1 MKRLAALLLLSVSA
15 CGPLDLPLDPDLADT
30 QAPTAVLELLDAS
43 GAVDTD
49 GRVDVGEAFAL
60 SGARS
65 TDIGGV
71 VDRYEWLVPGLSP
84 IRTDGPTLAV
94 TEIDGVDFGTG
105 VYTFG
110 LRVSDDSGNQSAL
123 AETTVTVGD
132 PDPPSAVL
140 DVLDGVGAL
149 KPDGRIEAG
158 DSFSLGGA
166 RSTDVGGS
174 VVRYDWR
181 LPGAVTVTTDAPT
194 LAVTE
199 IVDEGFGLGEH
210 TFGLRVSDDSGNQS
224 TLVETTVT
232 IQDTRRP
239 TAVLRILDALGEV
252 DADGRI
258 EVGQPFSLGG
268 EGSLDS
274 GGPIAQYEWRL
285 PGGLTVST
293 DAPTLAVTEISDEGF
308 GLGVHTFGLV
318 VVDAAGNES
327 VVVETTVTIV
337 DTQAPTA
344 VLQLRDAAGQLVDD
358 GTIEGGSA
366 FILDGSRSTDA
377 GGRITSY
384 EWIYPDGK
392 TETTDV
398 PSLLVTAVVSGG
410 LDLGDYT
417 FGLRVVDESGN
428 ESAVAQTTVTLV
440 DTRAPTAVLDVL
452 DGSGAIVGDR
462 RIGFGDAFSVDGS
475 RSSDIGGQ
483 VVEYRWVLSDGRS
496 VTTDDPRLAVT
507 DFMRFA
513 LGPHTFAL
521 TVVDSSGNESAVV
534 ETTVVVVD
542 TQAPTA
548 VLEVLDA
555 TGAVDADQR
564 FGPGDVFS
572 LSGSRSTDG
581 EGSIA
586 QYRWV
591 LPDGQAV
598 TTDSPTLA
606 VTELTDAGFAVG
618 EHTFGLRVVDES
630 GNESSLAEVVVT
642 IVDTQAPT
650 AVLDVLDALGD
661 IDADGR
667 VEIGEDFS
675 LSGARSV
682 DTGGQLVRYD
692 WILPSGL
699 TVITDTPTL
708 EVTLISDSGF
718 GVGTHTF
725 GLRVTDGSGNVSQLV
740 QTTVTVV
747 DTQSP
752 TAVLEVV
759 NAAGDVD
766 AERSFRL
773 GETFSL
779 RGSRS
784 VDVGGQITRY
794 RWILPSGQSVVTET
808 PTLAVTDLFGGS
820 LEVGV
825 STFGLQVTDDSGNES
840 TLAQVTVTLLEP
852 DTTAPTA
859 VLSAV
864 YPDGRPVIGT
874 VPQGAAFLL
883 TGVRSTD
890 VGGVIVRY
898 DWRLPNGQVVTTDRP
913 SLAVTE
919 VAGPFGSGEQ
929 TFGLTV
935 TDDSGNESV
944 LAQVR
949 VIIGL

>member
-1 MKRLAALLLLSVSA
+1 MKRLAALLLLSVLA
-15 CGPLDLPLDPDLADT
+15 CGPLDLPLDPDLDDT
-30 QAPTAVLELLDAS
+30 QVPTAVLELLDAS

-84 IRTDGPTLAV
+84 ILTDGPTLAV
-94 TEIDGVDFGTG
+94 TEIVGVDFGTG

-123 AETTVTVGD
+123 TETTVTVGD

-149 KPDGRIEAG
+149 KPDARIEAG
-158 DSFSLGGA
+158 DPFSLGGA

-174 VVRYDWR
+174 VVRYEWR

-232 IQDTRRP
+232 IQDTRMP
-239 TAVLRILDALGEV
+239 TAILRILDALGEV

-327 VVVETTVTIV
+327 VAVETTVTI
-337 DTQAPTA
+337 
-344 VLQLRDAAGQLVDD
+344 
-358 GTIEGGSA
+358 
-366 FILDGSRSTDA
+366 
-377 GGRITSY
+377 
-384 EWIYPDGK
+384 
-392 TETTDV
+392 
-398 PSLLVTAVVSGG
+398 
-410 LDLGDYT
+410 
-417 FGLRVVDESGN
+417 
-428 ESAVAQTTVTLV
+428 
-440 DTRAPTAVLDVL
+440 
-452 DGSGAIVGDR
+452 
-462 RIGFGDAFSVDGS
+462 
-475 RSSDIGGQ
+475 
-483 VVEYRWVLSDGRS
+483 
-496 VTTDDPRLAVT
+496 
-507 DFMRFA
+507 
-513 LGPHTFAL
+513 
-521 TVVDSSGNESAVV
+521 
-534 ETTVVVVD
+534 VD

-642 IVDTQAPT
+642 IVDNQAPT

-667 VEIGEDFS
+667 VEVGEDFS

-682 DTGGQLVRYD
+682 DTGGQVVRYD

-718 GVGTHTF
+718 GLGTHTF

-747 DTQSP
+747 DTQAP

-766 AERSFRL
+766 GERSFRL

-794 RWILPSGQSVVTET
+794 RWILPSGQSVVTDT

-919 VAGPFGSGEQ
+919 VAGPFGPGEQ

>member
-43 GAVDTD
+43 GAVITG
-49 GRVDVGEAFAL
+49 GRVDAGAGFAL

-71 VDRYEWLVPGLSP
+71 VDQYEWLVPGLSR
-84 IRTDGPTLAV
+84 IRTGGPTLAV

-123 AETTVTVGD
+123 TETTVTVGD
-132 PDPPSAVL
+132 PDPPTAVL

-149 KPDGRIEAG
+149 QSDGRIEAG
-158 DSFSLGGA
+158 DPFSLGGA

-174 VVRYDWR
+174 VVRYEWH

-199 IVDEGFGLGEH
+199 IVDEGFELGEH

-239 TAVLRILDALGEV
+239 TAVLRILDAIGEV

-258 EVGQPFSLGG
+258 EVGQPLSLGG
-268 EGSLDS
+268 EGSTDS

-285 PGGLTVST
+285 PGGLTVTT
-293 DAPTLAVTEISDEGF
+293 DVPTLAVTQISDEGF

-327 VVVETTVTIV
+327 VAVETTVTI
-337 DTQAPTA
+337 
-344 VLQLRDAAGQLVDD
+344 
-358 GTIEGGSA
+358 
-366 FILDGSRSTDA
+366 
-377 GGRITSY
+377 
-384 EWIYPDGK
+384 
-392 TETTDV
+392 
-398 PSLLVTAVVSGG
+398 
-410 LDLGDYT
+410 
-417 FGLRVVDESGN
+417 
-428 ESAVAQTTVTLV
+428 
-440 DTRAPTAVLDVL
+440 
-452 DGSGAIVGDR
+452 
-462 RIGFGDAFSVDGS
+462 
-475 RSSDIGGQ
+475 
-483 VVEYRWVLSDGRS
+483 
-496 VTTDDPRLAVT
+496 
-507 DFMRFA
+507 
-513 LGPHTFAL
+513 
-521 TVVDSSGNESAVV
+521 
-534 ETTVVVVD
+534 VD

-591 LPDGQAV
+591 LPDGQVV

-667 VEIGEDFS
+667 VEVGEDFS

-682 DTGGQLVRYD
+682 DTGGQVVRYD

-718 GVGTHTF
+718 GVGPHTF

-747 DTQSP
+747 DTQAP

-766 AERSFRL
+766 GERSFRL

-794 RWILPSGQSVVTET
+794 RWILPSGQSVVTDT

-840 TLAQVTVTLLEP
+840 TLAQVAVTLLEP

-898 DWRLPNGQVVTTDRP
+898 DWRLPNGQAVTTDRP

-919 VAGPFGSGEQ
+919 VAGPFGPGEQ